1 MNFENPEDTICA
13 LSTPEGIGAIA
24 LIRLSGKD
32 AISIINAVFSK
43 DVSDVKSHTAHFGSI
58 KNDAQILDE
67 VLLTVFKNPNSFTG
81 ENLVEIGCH
90 GSPYIK
96 AEIIKLLIK
105 RGARL
110 AGPGEFSMRA
120 FFNGKMDLSQTEAVA
135 DLIAS
140 GSEKAHKLA
149 MHQMR
154 GGFSKEISEL
164 RQELMNFASLIELE
178 LDFSEEDVEFA
189 DRRQLEDL
197 INLVEGKI
205 NKLLNSFQY
214 GNAIKNGVPVAIVGP
229 PNAGKSTLLNV
240 LLNEDKAIVSDI
252 AGTTRDV
259 IEDTMIIDGVE
270 FRFIDTAGIRETK
283 DVIENLGIKRSYDQI
298 KLARIVFLVIDLIG
312 MTSSSVLEQ
321 IRIFKE
327 EAISEEQTLV
337 CIFNKVDEVDK
348 AAFES
353 LNEIGVFIS
362 AKSKKGIEALQKR
375 LVAEIGEES
384 SEGGVV
390 VTNIRHYEI
399 LQKCQISVSKVKEGL
414 DMQITADLL
423 AMDIRETMNLLG
435 EITGEIS
442 SDDLLGNIFANFC
455 IGK

>member
-1 MNFENPEDTICA
+1 MKFENPEDTICA
-13 LSTPEGIGAIA
+13 LSTPQGLGAIS

-32 AISIINAVFSK
+32 AITIVDSVFSK
-43 DVSDVKSHTAHFGSI
+43 TLAKVESHTAHFGII
-58 KNDAQILDE
+58 KKDDSILDE
-67 VLLTVFKNPNSFTG
+67 VLVTVFKDPNSFTG
-81 ENLVEIGCH
+81 ENLIEIGCH
-90 GSPYIK
+90 GSPFIQ
-96 AEIIKLLIK
+96 AEILKLLISK
-105 RGARL
+105 GARL

-140 GSEKAHKLA
+140 SSEKAHKLA

-189 DRRQLEDL
+189 DRTQLQNL
-197 INLVEGKI
+197 IDLVESKI
-205 NKLLNSFQY
+205 KGLVESFTY

-229 PNAGKSTLLNV
+229 PNAGKSTLLNA

-259 IEDTMIIDGVE
+259 IEDVVVLNGVE
-270 FRFIDTAGIRETK
+270 FRFIDTAGIRDTE

-298 KLARIVFLVIDLIG
+298 KLARIVLLVVDLVG
-312 MTSSSVLEQ
+312 MTGKGVLDQ
-321 IRIFKE
+321 INTFKK
-327 EAISEEQTLV
+327 EAITKNQSLI
-337 CIFNKVDEVDK
+337 CLFNKVDEISKND
-348 AAFES
+348 FPE
-353 LNEIGVFIS
+353 LIDQGLFLS
-362 AKSKKGIEALQKR
+362 AKSQDGLEALKNR
-375 LVAEIGEES
+375 LFTEVGQDEG
-384 SEGGVV
+384 EGGVV

-399 LQKCQISVSKVKEGL
+399 LQKCQLSVEKVKAGL
-414 DMQITADLL
+414 ESQITGDLL
-423 AMDIRETMNLLG
+423 AMDIRETMDLLG

>member
-1 MNFENPEDTICA
+1 MKFENPDDTICA
-13 LSTPEGIGAIA
+13 LSTPQGVGAIS

-32 AISIINAVFSK
+32 CLSIVNSVFSK
-43 DVSDVKSHTAHFGSI
+43 SLETAGTHTAHFGTI
-58 KNDAQILDE
+58 KNDKQILDE
-67 VLLTVFKNPNSFTG
+67 VLVTIFKNPQSFTG
-81 ENLVEIGCH
+81 EDLVEIGCH
-90 GSPYIK
+90 GSVYIQ
-96 AEIIKLLIK
+96 AQILKLLISK
-105 RGARL
+105 GARL

-149 MHQMR
+149 VHQMR

-189 DRRQLEDL
+189 DRTQLENL
-197 INLVEGKI
+197 INLVDNKI
-205 NKLLNSFQY
+205 NSLLDSFSY

-229 PNAGKSTLLNV
+229 PNAGKSTLLNA

-259 IEDTMIIDGVE
+259 IEDVVVLDGIE
-270 FRFIDTAGIRETK
+270 FRFIDTAGIRDTT

-298 KLARIVFLVIDLIG
+298 KLARIVLLMVDLAG
-312 MTSSSVLEQ
+312 SSVLDAIEQ
-321 IRIFKE
+321 VKSFRE
-327 EAISEEQTLV
+327 DAISGGQSLV
-337 CIFNKVDEVDK
+337 CVFNKIDEVDENIG
-348 AAFES
+348 ES
-353 LNEIGVFIS
+353 LKSEGLVIS
-362 AKSKKGIEALQKR
+362 AKSKLGLTELREKLLQE
-375 LVAEIGEES
+375 VGEEEG
-384 SEGGVV
+384 EGGVV

-399 LQKCQISVSKVKEGL
+399 LQKCQVSVEKVKLGL
-414 DMQITADLL
+414 EAQITGDLL

>member
-1 MNFENPEDTICA
+1 MKFENPDDTICA
-13 LSTPEGIGAIA
+13 LSTPQGVGAIS

-32 AISIINAVFSK
+32 CLSIVNSVFSK
-43 DVSDVKSHTAHFGSI
+43 SLETAGTHTAHFGTI
-58 KNDAQILDE
+58 KNDKQILDE
-67 VLLTVFKNPNSFTG
+67 VLVTIFKNPQSFTG
-81 ENLVEIGCH
+81 EDLVEIGCH
-90 GSPYIK
+90 GSVYIQ
-96 AEIIKLLIK
+96 AQILKLLISK
-105 RGARL
+105 GARL

-149 MHQMR
+149 VHQMR

-189 DRRQLEDL
+189 DRTQLDNL
-197 INLVEGKI
+197 INLVDNKI
-205 NKLLNSFQY
+205 NSLVDSFSY

-229 PNAGKSTLLNV
+229 PNAGKSTLLNA

-259 IEDTMIIDGVE
+259 IEDVVVLDGIE
-270 FRFIDTAGIRETK
+270 FRFIDTAGIRDTN

-298 KLARIVFLVIDLIG
+298 KLARIVLLMVDLAG
-312 MTSSSVLEQ
+312 SSVLDALEQ
-321 IRIFKE
+321 VKSFRE
-327 EAISEEQTLV
+327 DAISDGQSLV
-337 CIFNKVDEVDK
+337 CVFNKIDEVDENIG
-348 AAFES
+348 ES
-353 LNEIGVFIS
+353 LKSEGLVIS
-362 AKSKKGIEALQKR
+362 AKSKLGLTELREKLLQE
-375 LVAEIGEES
+375 VGEEEG
-384 SEGGVV
+384 EGGVV

-399 LQKCQISVSKVKEGL
+399 LQKCQVSVEKVKSGL
-414 DMQITADLL
+414 EAQITGDLL